1 MANHKSSLKRIRQTE
16 TRRLHNRYYA
26 KTMRN
31 AVRKL
36 RAMTDKTEA
45 TAFLPKV
52 QTMLDKLA
60 KNNIIHKNKAANIKS
75 SVTLHVNSLG
85 WSLSARKHIAE
96 LRKEVR
102 FFVFIGLSYYRQA
115 KLSTRDSLL
124 ISVRFVF
131 LVHSKTIYL
140 YHEHIEEKLLFLCAL
155 CGISW
160 YYFPF
165 RRRFS
170 VSARSFYVPFQM
182 VYSTKNLGL
191 LRSAVRL

>member
-96 LRKEVR
+96 LREEVR
-102 FFVFIGLSYYRQA
+102 FFCFYRSTLRAFEGICFKRAQALLKHASNGNFYWQVWRVFSFKLLRYRC
-115 KLSTRDSLL
+115 SHTSSLL
-124 ISVRFVF
+124 INYRGE
-131 LVHSKTIYL
+131 I
-140 YHEHIEEKLLFLCAL
+140 
-155 CGISW
+155 
-160 YYFPF
+160 
-165 RRRFS
+165 
-170 VSARSFYVPFQM
+170 VP
-182 VYSTKNLGL
+182 
-191 LRSAVRL
+191 LRASS